1 MSERCI
7 VSSTSSISC
16 SLFLVLL
23 VFYAWLA
30 DWLALIGRWSW
41 NGSICPVRWRSYRKL
56 LHWWYEGLCPGI
68 GGLLWCR
75 YHRYR
80 LPVLHRFWYWRSL
93 LLVLVVWYLLSF
105 VPRWLWCLELMVPL
119 KRVVFH
125 FLVSVAHAFFNRMGT
140 VFLLTCLVVGR
151 LGIGVREVSVCSRLP
166 VSLCRADGW
175 AAYNCSQFTHF
186 RVRFLL
192 SLHWFDACLPAQY
205 LHVLAW
211 CPNVWQL
218 NHCSGSHHKGPHSE
232 TPVPSGKSVGV
243 LFHTSTTVTMFVGS
257 NFCFSVFHLVIL
269 KDSSTPFSCCSS
281 SRVTQDGIP
290 FMIYTF
296 HLRAEAP

>member
-1 MSERCI
+1 MVRR
-7 VSSTSSISC
+7 
-16 SLFLVLL
+16 
-23 VFYAWLA
+23 
-30 DWLALIGRWSW
+30 ALSRH
-41 NGSICPVRWRSYRKL
+41 C
-56 LHWWYEGLCPGI
+56 
-68 GGLLWCR
+68 GLLWCR

-80 LPVLHRFWYWRSL
+80 LPVLHRFWYWVPCCWFWL
-93 LLVLVVWYLLSF
+93 FGTYFHLFLDGCGVWSWWF
-105 VPRWLWCLELMVPL
+105 PL
-119 KRVVFH
+119 KGSFSTSCT
-125 FLVSVAHAFFNRMGT
+125 VSVAHAFFNRMGT

-175 AAYNCSQFTHF
+175 AACHCSQFTHI

>member
-1 MSERCI
+1 MVQISPLP
-7 VSSTSSISC
+7 TSC
-16 SLFLVLL
+16 SASFLVL
-23 VFYAWLA
+23 
-30 DWLALIGRWSW
+30 S
-41 NGSICPVRWRSYRKL
+41 
-56 LHWWYEGLCPGI
+56 
-68 GGLLWCR
+68 
-75 YHRYR
+75 
-80 LPVLHRFWYWRSL
+80 SL

-175 AAYNCSQFTHF
+175 AACHCSQFTHF

-218 NHCSGSHHKGPHSE
+218 NHCSGSLTKGLIRKLPYPLVNLSE
-232 TPVPSGKSVGV
+232 
-243 LFHTSTTVTMFVGS
+243 
-257 NFCFSVFHLVIL
+257 
-269 KDSSTPFSCCSS
+269 CCSIPVLLLPCLWVPTFVFPYSTWS
-281 SRVTQDGIP
+281 S
-290 FMIYTF
+290 
-296 HLRAEAP
+296 